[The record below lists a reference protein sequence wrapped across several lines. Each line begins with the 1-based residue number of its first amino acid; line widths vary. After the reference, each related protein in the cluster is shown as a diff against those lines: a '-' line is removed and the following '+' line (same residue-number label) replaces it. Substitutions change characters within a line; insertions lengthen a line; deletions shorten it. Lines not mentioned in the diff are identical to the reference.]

1 MKLFRYAAFV
11 MPLAIALSAGCSRKE
26 SSRVMSPEPAPG
38 PGPEI
43 LEAHWVTDRAALS
56 TAIRLASAN
65 PGVVR
70 ALGEA
75 PDPRLTRVDRFAIRA
90 EGLVNDGSRV
100 AITVLPHIADLDST
114 HAVFV
119 TLIERDGRQVA
130 EVSELIL
137 GRDPTSLEPGFA
149 PMQVGDR
156 IGWFRGDEAYLVGSG
171 GVAKLAS
178 TKLKYDKFVQ
188 CLLNNSNNGCSTGA
202 SIAAVIAPEVP
213 YSRAI
218 GCGIG
223 VAVVAIGCGLMYLA

>member
-1 MKLFRYAAFV
+1 MKLLRYAAFV
-11 MPLAIALSAGCSRKE
+11 MPLAIAVSAGCSRKE
-26 SSRVMSPEPAPG
+26 SSRVLSPEPAPAS
-38 PGPEI
+38 EVE
-43 LEAHWVTDRAALS
+43 EAHWVTDRTALS
-56 TAIRLASAN
+56 AAIGEASAN

-70 ALGEA
+70 AMREA
-75 PDPRLTRVDRFAIRA
+75 PNPRLTRVDRYAIRA
-90 EGLVNDGSRV
+90 EGTVNDGTHV
-100 AITVLPHIADLDST
+100 QITVLPHIADFDST

-137 GRDPTSLEPGFA
+137 GRDPTSLETGFV

-178 TKLKYDKFVQ
+178 QRRVYDKFIQ
-188 CLLNNSNNGCSTGA
+188 CLLDNANNGCSTGA
-202 SIAAVIAPEVP
+202 SIGAVIAPEVP

-223 VAVVAIGCGLMYLA
+223 VAIVAIGCGLMYLG